1 MILSA
6 FVSEK
11 FSKGYKSVDTDST
24 DGDHN
29 RHDDRTSLTEENAKN
44 YFDSESLFRKYNDE
58 EHFKDRSINNQSAW
72 SLRGMIFVCGNV
84 VLFLM
89 SLSLFFARGY
99 RWSNRP
105 NEIYRQVTTYS
116 PVLDN
121 IEIPFVHKQVHGEL
135 FPASIVEDQLLG
147 RREPGPITDDLWQDY
162 EVQRIFKL
170 TREQVIAMGKDPE
183 MAVKLPDETFGF
195 GPDAYMGGLD
205 AFHILHCYNA
215 IRTEAF
221 KDYYFDGEKYHME
234 GYGPE
239 SIPKRDHSEMFWIHL
254 RHCNDIL
261 VQFLMCNADTTMTTY
276 SWVETQER
284 PFPDFSVNKKCI
296 DFDTLVRWRNENTL
310 DTEEAGKVRR
320 PPGALE
326 VPVNEMYWN
335 IMGNETHPGDKR
347 HHPLWD

>member
-6 FVSEK
+6 FRSEK

-29 RHDDRTSLTEENAKN
+29 RHDDGENVKN

-58 EHFKDRSINNQSAW
+58 EHFKDRSPKDQSAW
-72 SLRGMIFVCGNV
+72 SLRGMIFVCV
-84 VLFLM
+84 
-89 SLSLFFARGY
+89 
-99 RWSNRP
+99 
-105 NEIYRQVTTYS
+105 
-116 PVLDN
+116 PVLDK
-121 IEIPFVHKQVHGEL
+121 IEIPVIHKQVHGEL
-135 FPASIVEDQLLG
+135 FPASNVADQLLG

-195 GPDAYMGGLD
+195 GSDAYMGGLD

-239 SIPKRDHSEMFWIHL
+239 SIPKRDHSEMFWIHM

-326 VPVNEMYWN
+326 VPVSEIYWK